1 MTTSKKL
8 LVIAASALALATGV
22 KAQVAIGGYAAASW
36 THTSGAAADRLD
48 IDSALL
54 KFSGDSKPVSGVV
67 SLFYAPSSAFA
78 KESDSGISIDSD
90 IHVLDAY
97 VNWNMGSG
105 WSLTGGRFLSWLG
118 YESFFAVNNPEITG
132 ANTVAGFIPGYE
144 EGLRLT
150 YTEKDWN
157 AGFGVVDS
165 AYNVTALSADGK
177 NVTALRGDGEWKS
190 NYAIEAYFSY
200 GGIKD
205 LTVWLGFAYETQP
218 AGAKAKA
225 TIDFWAQYQVSKELY
240 VAGEFTVEDNVAGA
254 TADSETWLILANYM
268 FDDKVSVAARVSG
281 DTNNGAVV
289 DDVKWTL
296 APTYT
301 VSKNFSVRGEISYL
315 VNSGKAAA
323 DATSVGV
330 QGIFRF

>member
-1 MTTSKKL
+1 MITTKSKL
-8 LVIAASALALATGV
+8 LVIAAAALALATGAS
-22 KAQVAIGGYAAASW
+22 AQVAIGGFAAASW
-36 THTSGAAADRLD
+36 THTNGTATDRLD
-48 IDSALL
+48 VDAALL
-54 KFSGDSKPVSGVV
+54 KFTGESKPVTGVV
-67 SLFYAPSSAFA
+67 SLYYVPGSAFA
-78 KESDSGISIDSD
+78 TDSD

-97 VNWNMGSG
+97 VNWDLGTG

-118 YESFFAVNNPEITG
+118 YESFFSVNNPEITG
-132 ANTVAGFIPGYE
+132 ANTVGGFIPGYE

-165 AYNVTALSADGK
+165 AYSATAFK
-177 NVTALRGDGEWKS
+177 GDAEWKTT
-190 NYAIEAYFSY
+190 YALEAYLSY
-200 GGIKD
+200 GGVKD
-205 LTVWLGFAYETQP
+205 LTVWLGFAYEPQP
-218 AGAKAKA
+218 GAAKAKA
-225 TIDFWAQYQVSKELY
+225 TIDLWAQYQVSKELY
-240 VAGEFTVEDNVAGA
+240 VAGEFTVEDNVAA
-254 TADSETWLILANYM
+254 TDTETWLILANYT

-281 DTNNGAVV
+281 DTYNGAVV

-301 VSKNFSVRGEISYL
+301 VSKNFSVRAEVSYL

-323 DATSVGV
+323 DATSLGV

>member
-36 THTSGAAADRLD
+36 THTSGAATDRLD

-54 KFSGDSKPVSGVV
+54 KFTGDSKPVQGVV
-67 SLFYAPSSAFA
+67 SLFYAPGSTFFSPTATDA
-78 KESDSGISIDSD
+78 D

-97 VNWNMGSG
+97 VNWDLGSG
-105 WSLTGGRFLSWLG
+105 WSLTGGRFLSWMG
-118 YESFFAVNNPEITG
+118 YESFFTVNNPEITG
-132 ANTVAGFIPGYE
+132 ANTLAVIPGYE
-144 EGLRLT
+144 EGLRVT

-165 AYNVTALSADGK
+165 AYNPVTP
-177 NVTALRGDGEWKS
+177 LRGDGEWKS
-190 NYAIEAYFSY
+190 TYAIEAYLSY
-200 GGIKD
+200 GGVKD
-205 LTVWLGFAYETQP
+205 LTVWLGLAYEPQP
-218 AGAKAKA
+218 GAAKAKA
-225 TIDFWAQYQVSKELY
+225 TLDLWAQYQVSKELY
-240 VAGEFTVEDNVAGA
+240 VAGEFTVEDNVVGA

-281 DTNNGAVV
+281 DTNNGPTV

-301 VSKNFSVRGEISYL
+301 VSKNFSVRAEISYL

-323 DATSVGV
+323 DATSIGV
-330 QGIFRF
+330 QGVFRF

>member
-54 KFSGDSKPVSGVV
+54 KFTGDSKPVSGVV
-67 SLFYAPSSAFA
+67 SLYYVPVSAFL
-78 KESDSGISIDSD
+78 SDSGIDSD

-97 VNWNMGSG
+97 VNWDMGSG

-118 YESFFAVNNPEITG
+118 YESFFSVNNPEITG
-132 ANTVAGFIPGYE
+132 ANGFTPGYE

-165 AYNVTALSADGK
+165 AYSATAFK
-177 NVTALRGDGEWKS
+177 GDAEWK
-190 NYAIEAYFSY
+190 NTYALEAYFSY

-205 LTVWLGFAYETQP
+205 LTVWLGLAYEPQP
-218 AGAKAKA
+218 GAAKAKA
-225 TIDFWAQYQVSKELY
+225 TIDLWAQYQVSKELY

-254 TADSETWLILANYM
+254 TADSETWLILANYA

-301 VSKNFSVRGEISYL
+301 VSKNFSVRAEISYL